1 MAKLLIL
8 LFSGLKFGKLL
19 TTGGTMLLSVA
30 AYAFVFGWRYAVGF
44 VVLLFIHEMGHF
56 MAARQRGMTVGAPTF
71 IPFVGAWIDL
81 KEQPMDVETEAHIGL
96 AGPVAG
102 TVGAMLCYGLARY
115 TDSQLLL
122 ALAYAGCFLNLFNL
136 IPLSPF
142 DGGRITAVLSPR
154 IWFLGVPVLV
164 ALFVWRPSP
173 ILILIAVLA
182 VPQLMKAWRYDPH
195 APENR
200 AYYSISNESRLT
212 YTVYYIGLVVFL
224 AMMSHELH
232 DMLGSVRA

>member
-56 MAARQRGMTVGAPTF
+56 MAARQRGLAVGAPTF

-96 AGPVAG
+96 AGPIAG

-182 VPQLMKAWRYDPH
+182 VPQLMKAWRYDPN

-224 AMMSHELH
+224 SMMSHELH

>member
-1 MAKLLIL
+1 MTKLLIL

-56 MAARQRGMTVGAPTF
+56 MAARQRGLAVGAPTF

-81 KEQPMDVETEAHIGL
+81 KEQPMDVETEAYIGL

-115 TDSQLLL
+115 SDSQLLL

-136 IPLSPF
+136 IPMSPF

-164 ALFVWRPSP
+164 ALFMWRPSP

-182 VPQLMKAWRYDPH
+182 APQLMKAWRYDPD

>member
-1 MAKLLIL
+1 
-8 LFSGLKFGKLL
+8 
-19 TTGGTMLLSVA
+19 
-30 AYAFVFGWRYAVGF
+30 
-44 VVLLFIHEMGHF
+44 
-56 MAARQRGMTVGAPTF
+56 
-71 IPFVGAWIDL
+71 
-81 KEQPMDVETEAHIGL
+81 
-96 AGPVAG
+96 
-102 TVGAMLCYGLARY
+102 MLCYGLARY

>member
-44 VVLLFIHEMGHF
+44 VVLLLIHEMGHF
-56 MAARQRGMTVGAPTF
+56 MAARQRGLAGGGHNLSPL
-71 IPFVGAWIDL
+71 VGAWSGRD
-81 KEQPMDVETEAHIGL
+81 ERPRGAETKAYIGL

-164 ALFVWRPSP
+164 ALFIWRPSP

-232 DMLGSVRA
+232 DMLGNVRA

>member
-1 MAKLLIL
+1 M
-8 LFSGLKFGKLL
+8 
-19 TTGGTMLLSVA
+19 
-30 AYAFVFGWRYAVGF
+30 
-44 VVLLFIHEMGHF
+44 
-56 MAARQRGMTVGAPTF
+56 
-71 IPFVGAWIDL
+71 
-81 KEQPMDVETEAHIGL
+81 
-96 AGPVAG
+96 AG

-164 ALFVWRPSP
+164 ALFAWRPSP

-200 AYYSISNESRLT
+200 AYYGISNESRLT

-224 AMMSHELH
+224 AMMSHALH

>member
-56 MAARQRGMTVGAPTF
+56 MAARQRGLAVGAPTF

-81 KEQPMDVETEAHIGL
+81 REQPMDVETEAHIGL

-182 VPQLMKAWRYDPH
+182 VPQLMKAWRYDPD

-224 AMMSHELH
+224 AVMSHELH

>member
-1 MAKLLIL
+1 MHRKRRGA
-8 LFSGLKFGKLL
+8 GGKLRWRVSL
-19 TTGGTMLLSVA
+19 LVEVAVEAPVAIDVYAGGERVDDVEIHVRS
-30 AYAFVFGWRYAVGF
+30 GF
-44 VVLLFIHEMGHF
+44 
-56 MAARQRGMTVGAPTF
+56 TTF